1 MARIVECRQEL
12 AGEERVTSQ
21 NGQKASVDLQK
32 ELAKSRLG
40 KIADLLDR
48 SGISAEEI
56 GSVEKVRISEWQGLT
71 KNEEGEAEIHD
82 LGGISVIL
90 NPAWV
95 DGPEW
100 PVVQQAAPVT
110 IKYAPKSQKTK
121 SRYKTAVIL
130 PDPQIGFRMY
140 EDGDLDPFHEEDA
153 MAIAIK
159 IIRDLNP
166 ELIVNLGDFL
176 DFAEFGKFEQEP
188 AFARTTQAAIDRGHQ
203 FLCEQ
208 RANAPG
214 AHMVLLEGNHDRRL
228 HKAITNNTV
237 AALHLKRAEAPED
250 WPVLSV
256 PFLLRL
262 GEDHL
267 KVEYVGGYPAGIYWI
282 NERLACIH
290 GHITRSRGS
299 TVAAVVDDERTS
311 VIHGHIHRIELQHKT
326 RRTFEGAK
334 RSLAASPGCLCR
346 IDGAVPSTK
355 GSTDPHGRP
364 VNAVEDWQ
372 QGLAVVSYEEGDN
385 NFDVELVPIS
395 QGEAIFRGTY
405 YAA

>member
-1 MARIVECRQEL
+1 VL
-12 AGEERVTSQ
+12 PVV
-21 NGQKASVDLQK
+21 KDDFKK

-40 KIADLLDR
+40 KIADLLER
-48 SGISAEEI
+48 SGIGTEEI
-56 GSVEKVRISEWQGLT
+56 GSIEKVRISEWQGIT

-82 LGGISVIL
+82 LGGISVVIA
-90 NPAWV
+90 PAWA

-110 IKYAPKSQKTK
+110 IKPAPKKAKTK
-121 SRYKTAVIL
+121 SKFKTAVIL
-130 PDPQIGFRMY
+130 PDPQIGYRMY
-140 EDGDLDPFHEEDA
+140 DDGTMDAFHHEESMDVA
-153 MAIAIK
+153 LQITRAV
-159 IIRDLNP
+159 DP
-166 ELIVNLGDFL
+166 DLIVNLGDFL

-188 AFARTTQAAIDRGHQ
+188 AFAKTTQATVDRGHQ

-208 RANAPG
+208 RASAPD
-214 AHMVLLEGNHDRRL
+214 AHIVLLEGNHDRRL
-228 HKAITNNTV
+228 QKSITHN
-237 AALHLKRAEAPED
+237 AASALHLKRAEVPED
-250 WPVLSV
+250 WPVMSV

-262 GEDHL
+262 NEPHL
-267 KVEYVGGYPAGIYWI
+267 NIEYVGGYPAGIFWI
-282 NERLACIH
+282 NQNLACIH

-372 QGLAVVSYEEGDN
+372 QGMAVVTYEEGDG
-385 NFDVELVPIS
+385 NFNVELIPIS
-395 QGEAIFRGTY
+395 RGESIFRGDY
-405 YAA
+405 FSAS

>member
-1 MARIVECRQEL
+1 MK
-12 AGEERVTSQ
+12 G
-21 NGQKASVDLQK
+21 DLQK

-40 KIADLLDR
+40 KIADLLER
-48 SGISAEEI
+48 SGIEPEEI
-56 GSVEKVRISEWQGLT
+56 GTIEKVRISEWQGIT

-82 LGGISVIL
+82 LGGISVVIA
-90 NPAWV
+90 PAWAE
-95 DGPEW
+95 GPQW
-100 PVVQQAAPVT
+100 PVVQQAAPIT
-110 IKYAPKSQKTK
+110 IKPAPKGKKAK
-121 SRYKTAVIL
+121 SKFKTAVIL
-130 PDPQIGFRMY
+130 PDPQIGYRMY
-140 EDGDLDPFHEEDA
+140 DDGTMDAFHHEESMNVALQITRAVDP
-153 MAIAIK
+153 
-159 IIRDLNP
+159 D
-166 ELIVNLGDFL
+166 LIVNLGDFL

-188 AFARTTQAAIDRGHQ
+188 AFAKTTQTTIDRGHQ

-208 RANAPG
+208 RANAPD
-214 AHMVLLEGNHDRRL
+214 AHIVLLEGNHDRRL
-228 HKAITNNTV
+228 QKSITANTA
-237 AALHLKRAEAPED
+237 AALHLKRAEVPED
-250 WPVLSV
+250 WPVMSV

-262 GEDHL
+262 NEPHL
-267 KVEYVGGYPAGIYWI
+267 NIEYVGGYPAGIYWV
-282 NERLACIH
+282 NQNLACIH

-372 QGLAVVSYEEGDN
+372 QGMAVVTYEEGDG
-385 NFDVELVPIS
+385 NFDVELIPIS
-395 QGEAIFRGTY
+395 RGESIFRGDY
-405 YAA
+405 FSAS

>member
-1 MARIVECRQEL
+1 MECRQQL
-12 AGEERVTSQ
+12 ATGERVSNS
-21 NGQKASVDLQK
+21 NGQKASIDLQK

-71 KNEEGEAEIHD
+71 KNEEGVAEVHD
-82 LGGISVIL
+82 LGGISVVL
-90 NPAWV
+90 NPAWI

-100 PVVQQAAPVT
+100 PTVQQAAPVT
-110 IKYAPKSQKTK
+110 IKHAPKSAKTK

-140 EDGDLDPFHEEDA
+140 EDGELDPFHDEEA
-153 MAIAIK
+153 MAVAIK
-159 IIRDLNP
+159 ITRDLNP
-166 ELIVNLGDFL
+166 DLIVNLGDFL

-188 AFARTTQAAIDRGHQ
+188 AFAKTTQASIDRGHQ

-208 RANAPG
+208 RANAPD

-228 HKAITNNTV
+228 QKAVTNNTA
-237 AALHLKRAEAPED
+237 AALHIKRAEAPED
-250 WPVLSV
+250 WPVMSV

-262 GEDHL
+262 NEPHL
-267 KVEYVGGYPAGIYWI
+267 NIEYVGGYPAGIFWI
-282 NERLACIH
+282 NQNLACIH

-326 RRTFEGAK
+326 RRTFDGAK

-372 QGLAVVSYEEGDN
+372 QGLAVISYEEGDN

-395 QGEAIFRGTY
+395 RGEAIFRGTY

>member
-1 MARIVECRQEL
+1 VL
-12 AGEERVTSQ
+12 
-21 NGQKASVDLQK
+21 SVVKGDLQK

-40 KIADLLDR
+40 KIADLLER
-48 SGISAEEI
+48 SGIDPEEI
-56 GSVEKVRISEWQGLT
+56 GTIEKVRISEWQGIT

-82 LGGISVIL
+82 LGGISVVIA
-90 NPAWV
+90 PAWA
-95 DGPEW
+95 DGPQW

-110 IKYAPKSQKTK
+110 IKPAPKKAKAK
-121 SRYKTAVIL
+121 SKFKTAVIL
-130 PDPQIGFRMY
+130 PDPQIGYRMY
-140 EDGDLDPFHEEDA
+140 EDGTMDSFHHEESMDVA
-153 MAIAIK
+153 LQIT
-159 IIRDLNP
+159 RVVDP
-166 ELIVNLGDFL
+166 DLIVYLGDFL

-188 AFARTTQAAIDRGHQ
+188 AFAKTTQAAIDRGHQ

-208 RANAPG
+208 RANAPD
-214 AHMVLLEGNHDRRL
+214 AHIVLLEGNHDRRL
-228 HKAITNNTV
+228 QKSITINS
-237 AALHLKRAEAPED
+237 ASALHLKRAEVPDD
-250 WPVLSV
+250 WPVMSV

-262 GEDHL
+262 NEPHL
-267 KVEYVGGYPAGIYWI
+267 NIEYVGGYPAGIFWI
-282 NERLACIH
+282 NQNLACIH

-326 RRTFEGAK
+326 RRTFEGPK

-372 QGLAVVSYEEGDN
+372 QGMAVVTYEEGDG
-385 NFDVELVPIS
+385 NFNVELIPIS
-395 QGEAIFRGTY
+395 RGESIFRGDY
-405 YAA
+405 FSAA